1 MKFYNVAQGLVEKLK
16 HENRVKIYYSDT
28 DSYGIVWHGAYVKW
42 FEMGRV
48 ELINILGMDF
58 NEFDAL
64 DIVLPVVE
72 LNIRYKASSK
82 IFDEVLIKTEI
93 EELKPSS
100 LTFKH
105 TLINLTTNKPSVI
118 ATSTVVATSKDG
130 KMYRKM
136 PDVIYNKL
144 LSALERDE
152 LLNV

>member
-1 MKFYNVAQGLVEKLK
+1 MK

-48 ELINILGMDF
+48 ELINLLGMDF
-58 NEFDAL
+58 DEFDAL

-82 IFDEVLIKTEI
+82 IFDEVLITTEI

-105 TLINLTTNKPSVI
+105 TLTNLTTNKLSVI
-118 ATSTVVATSKDG
+118 ATSTVVATSRDG

-136 PDVIYNKL
+136 PEVIYNKL
-144 LSALERDE
+144 IASLEQDD